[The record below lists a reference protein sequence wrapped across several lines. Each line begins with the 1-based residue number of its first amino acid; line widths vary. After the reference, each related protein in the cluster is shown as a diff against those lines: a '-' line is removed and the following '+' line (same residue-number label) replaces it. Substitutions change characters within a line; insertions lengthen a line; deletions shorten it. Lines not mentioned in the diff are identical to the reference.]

1 MLLRYSFLL
10 GLLCTLIASPA
21 RAVPPISKAQA
32 RSLYPAV
39 ANVMLQRDSTTSLLV
54 YCARQFG
61 SLQNASRDARQT
73 WLQRNRAILHKA
85 EVLRTRLWLALKQQQ
100 SGLKAETFNLD
111 IDDLV
116 QKSVHQELQSL
127 GMYAKPQQRTICNH
141 LILAVRAGDWD
152 ISRKQAH
159 AYAILKNFH

>member
-1 MLLRYSFLL
+1 MLLRCTLL
-10 GLLCTLIASPA
+10 ACLLCTGFISPVWA
-21 RAVPPISKAQA
+21 TRPISKAQA
-32 RSLYPAV
+32 RTLYPAV
-39 ANVMLQRDSTTSLLV
+39 ANVMLQRDSTLRLLD

-100 SGLKAETFNLD
+100 SGLKAETFDLD

-127 GMYAKPQQRTICNH
+127 GMYPKPQQHTICTR
-141 LILAVRAGDWD
+141 LILAVHAGDWD
-152 ISRKQAH
+152 VAHKQAH
-159 AYAILKNFH
+159 AYAILKKFH